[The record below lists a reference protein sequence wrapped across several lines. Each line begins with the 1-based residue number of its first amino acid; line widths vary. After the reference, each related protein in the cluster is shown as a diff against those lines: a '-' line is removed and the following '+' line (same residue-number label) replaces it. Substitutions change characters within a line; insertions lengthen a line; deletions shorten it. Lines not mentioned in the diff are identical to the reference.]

1 MDQTLAKLGNVIRN
15 AIIKVTPPAGRKR
28 PSTKEIY
35 GALKAAR
42 PLLTKRFGGPV
53 KCRYAGCPPVTKK
66 GCGGKPLKV
75 LEYLWD
81 FSFSRFDIPGAI
93 EQCGNLRAL
102 ANMSSCSWWNQS
114 LAPLTRSAGI
124 S

>member
-53 KCRYAGCPPVTKK
+53 KCRYAGFHLSRRRGAVGSPSRC
-66 GCGGKPLKV
+66 LS
-75 LEYLWD
+75 YLWD

-93 EQCGNLRAL
+93 EQCGNL
-102 ANMSSCSWWNQS
+102 
-114 LAPLTRSAGI
+114 PGAGK
-124 S
+124 